1 MSHWNYRVF
10 RDEHGNL
17 TIRETYYNDAGE
29 VVHWSLGGEAVVG
42 DTIEDLHDGLHKM
55 SEALTKPI
63 VDIEELRTAP

>member
-17 TIRETYYNDAGE
+17 TIRETYYDDNDQVTAM
-29 VVHWSLGGEAVVG
+29 SLGGEAIVG

-63 VDIEELRTAP
+63 LDMRTGQPT